1 MTLTPDQITELKTM
15 INTALQQLYN
25 TDLSLIERH
34 AHERS
39 IAFRFGLY
47 FAALLPTSD
56 FAGDGITVD
65 FDYNRNG
72 DNVKNMEGFSSS
84 HGVYPDLI
92 LHRRGFNDVN
102 ILVIEF
108 KGGWNNQ
115 PDGRLADFRKLCEFT
130 HPERNVYQY
139 GLGAFVDLNTT
150 YANTQI
156 TYFISGEQVL

>member
-1 MTLTPDQITELKTM
+1 MTLTPAQITELKAM
-15 INTALQQLYN
+15 IDTALQQLYD
-25 TDLSLIERH
+25 TDISLIQRH

-47 FAALLPTSD
+47 FTALVPQSS
-56 FAGDGITVD
+56 FAGVGITVD

-72 DNVKNMEGFSSS
+72 VNAKLMEGFNPR
-84 HGVYPDLI
+84 HGVFPDII
-92 LHRRGFNDVN
+92 LHQRGFNDVN

-108 KGGWNNQ
+108 KGVWN
-115 PDGRLADFRKLCEFT
+115 RKLRKRAEDIRKLRGFT
-130 HPERNVYQY
+130 HPERNDYQY

-156 TYFISGEQVL
+156 TYFINGEQGQ

>member
-1 MTLTPDQITELKTM
+1 MTLTALQITELKAM
-15 INTALQQLYN
+15 INTALQQLYD
-25 TDLSLIERH
+25 TDILLIRRH

-47 FAALLPTSD
+47 FTALVPPSS
-56 FAGDGITVD
+56 FAGEGITVD

-72 DNVKNMEGFSSS
+72 VNAKLMEGFNPR
-84 HGVYPDLI
+84 HGVFPDII

-108 KGGWNNQ
+108 KGVWNRN
-115 PDGRLADFRKLCEFT
+115 LRKRAEDIHKLIEFT
-130 HPERNVYQY
+130 HPERNDYQY

-156 TYFISGEQVL
+156 TYFINGEQGL